1 MRPGEA
7 GRLVAW
13 AMVPLLFLAGCAAS
27 TGPSDDPAPDR
38 PAADGTSGGAALEGE
53 LIVFAAASL
62 TEVIDELVAR
72 FEDEHPEVDVVANL
86 GGSQT
91 LAAQLLAGVRGD
103 VLAVADP
110 RAMERVIAEGLAQA
124 PVDFAVNQLEIV
136 VEPGNPLGVATLAD
150 LARDDLVLVLPSD
163 QAAAG
168 RYAADVLAEA
178 GVEVTPS
185 SLEADVR
192 AATSRVA
199 MGEADAT
206 IVFRSDR
213 LAAGERVEGVVIPEA
228 QNVTARY
235 PVAVLADAPN
245 PAAATAFVELLRS
258 AEGRVVLEAAGLTV
272 PR

>member
-1 MRPGEA
+1 MRPGAA
-7 GRLVAW
+7 GRLAVW
-13 AMVPLLFLAGCAAS
+13 AMVPLSLLAGCAGAGS
-27 TGPSDDPAPDR
+27 SDTPAPGR
-38 PAADGTSGGAALEGE
+38 PAADGAPAGVTLEGE

-91 LAAQLLAGVRGD
+91 LAAQLLAGARGD

-110 RAMERVIAEGLAQA
+110 LAMERVVDEGLATA
-124 PVDFAVNQLEIV
+124 PVDFATNRLEIV
-136 VEPGNPLGVATLAD
+136 VEPGNPLGVTSLAD
-150 LARDDLVLVLPSD
+150 LARDDLILVLPSD

-168 RYAADVLAEA
+168 RYASQVLADA
-178 GVEVTPS
+178 GVQAAPS

-206 IVFRSDR
+206 IVFHSDR
-213 LAAGERVEGVVIPEA
+213 LAAGERVDGVTIPEA
-228 QNVTARY
+228 ANVVARY
-235 PVAVLADAPN
+235 PVAVLTDAPN
-245 PAAATAFVELLRS
+245 PAAAAAFVELIRS
-258 AEGRVVLEAAGLTV
+258 VEGRAVLEAAGLAV

>member
-1 MRPGEA
+1 MRPGAA

-13 AMVPLLFLAGCAAS
+13 AMVPLLLLAGCAGAGS
-27 TGPSDDPAPDR
+27 ADTPAPGR
-38 PAADGTSGGAALEGE
+38 PAADGTPTGVTFEGE

-62 TEVIDELVAR
+62 TEVIDEFIAR

-91 LAAQLLAGVRGD
+91 LAAQLLAGARGD

-110 RAMERVIAEGLAQA
+110 LAMDRLVDEGLATA
-124 PVDFAVNQLEIV
+124 PVDFAANRLEIV
-136 VEPGNPLGVATLAD
+136 VEPGNPLGVTSLAD
-150 LARDDLVLVLPSD
+150 LARDDLILVLPSD

-168 RYAADVLAEA
+168 RYASEVLADA
-178 GVEVTPS
+178 GVQAAPS

-199 MGEADAT
+199 LGEADAT
-206 IVFRSDR
+206 VVFHSDR
-213 LAAGERVEGVVIPEA
+213 LAAGERVDGVAIPA
-228 QNVTARY
+228 AANVVALY

-245 PAAATAFVELLRS
+245 PAAAAAFVELIRS
-258 AEGRVVLEAAGLTV
+258 VEGRAVLEAAGLTV